1 MTDKDAL
8 ELLNMFT
15 TATQIAKT
23 KNKYEFQLKKNEA
36 DLTELLKKSFPAL
49 KYDIAVSTLARNIL
63 NT

>member
-15 TATQIAKT
+15 TAAQIAKT
-23 KNKYEFQLKKNEA
+23 KNKYEFQLKMNEA
-36 DLTELLKKSFPAL
+36 VLTELLKKAFPAL
-49 KYDIAVSTLARNIL
+49 KNDISVSTLARNIL

>member
-23 KNKYEFQLKKNEA
+23 KNKYEFQLKMNEA
-36 DLTELLKKSFPAL
+36 VLTEIIKKAFPAL
-49 KYDIAVSTLARNIL
+49 KNDIAVSTLARNIL